1 MSFQDR
7 LGQDMKEALKAK
19 DKNRLSV
26 IRMVRAAVKQAE
38 IDKRDSLTDEEVLDI
53 ILRQVKQ
60 RKDAIDEYTKA
71 GREELAKK
79 EQQELTIL
87 EEYLPQPLAEEE
99 LRAIVAETIQAL
111 NVSSKKEMSKAIQAV
126 MSQVKGRAEG
136 KTVARLVQ
144 EALPS

>member
-1 MSFQDR
+1 VSFQDR

-19 DKNRLSV
+19 DKDRLSV
-26 IRMVRAAVKQAE
+26 IRMVRAEVKQAE
-38 IDKRDSLTDEEVLDI
+38 IDKRDSLTDDEVFDV
-53 ILRQVKQ
+53 ILREVKK
-60 RKDAIDEYTKA
+60 RKDAIAEYTKA

-79 EQQELTIL
+79 EQQELAIL
-87 EEYLPQPLAEEE
+87 EQYLPQPLTEEE
-99 LRAIVAETIQAL
+99 LRAIVAETVQSL
-111 NVSSKKEMSKAIQAV
+111 NVSSKKEMGKAIQAV